1 MAGKDKVWDKVEA
14 FIREQ
19 GFACDNEH
27 IPVVS
32 RKYRKD
38 VDGLQ
43 VVIEPVFTDKGRGRL
58 RFVCTAVAVYEGE
71 RHLTGFAWYPQQPLS
86 QAMGQ
91 ALRQQMEWAQS
102 ELRLAEEQLAVITRD
117 GRLCQ
122 GLTDWVQRLTY
133 STTTDRAR

>member
-1 MAGKDKVWDKVEA
+1 MVGKDKVWDKVEA

-71 RHLTGFAWYPQQPLS
+71 RHLTGFAWYRLWARHYGS
-86 QAMGQ
+86 KWSGHKASF
-91 ALRQQMEWAQS
+91 ALPKS
-102 ELRLAEEQLAVITRD
+102 SLRSL
-117 GRLCQ
+117 Q
-122 GLTDWVQRLTY
+122 GMAGCVRG
-133 STTTDRAR
+133 